1 MSNTT
6 QKLSILESLNALDQA
21 QADKVLSYIKNL
33 LNTSSEEEMRYQRF
47 KREAM
52 KEIRQ
57 AINHERILKSTQ

>member
-21 QADKVLSYIKNL
+21 QAEKVLSYIKNL

-57 AINHERILKSTQ
+57 AINHERILKSAQ